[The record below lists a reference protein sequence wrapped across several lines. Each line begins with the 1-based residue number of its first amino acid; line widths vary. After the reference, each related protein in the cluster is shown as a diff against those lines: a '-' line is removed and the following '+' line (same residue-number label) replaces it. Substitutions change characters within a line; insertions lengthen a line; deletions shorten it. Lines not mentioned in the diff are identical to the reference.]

1 MKFQVIDGGY
11 QEGEWLH
18 DRRNISD
25 EEIEIWNER
34 IRILISE
41 GHTWLKDFLWDIK
54 PKPPLTRVK

>member
-1 MKFQVIDGGY
+1 MELKVIQGGF

-34 IRILISE
+34 FRYLIGE
-41 GHTWLKDFLWDIK
+41 GHTWLQDYLWDIK
-54 PKPPLTRVK
+54 PRPSLKRVK

>member
-34 IRILISE
+34 ICILIAE

>member
-34 IRILISE
+34 IRILIAE
-41 GHTWLKDFLWDIK
+41 GHTWLKDFLWDIT